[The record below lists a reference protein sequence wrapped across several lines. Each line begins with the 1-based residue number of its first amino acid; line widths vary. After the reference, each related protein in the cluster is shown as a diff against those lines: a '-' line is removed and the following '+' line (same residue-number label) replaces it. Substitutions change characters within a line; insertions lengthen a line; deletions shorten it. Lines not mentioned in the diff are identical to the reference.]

1 MRGLSNRWCVL
12 ALLFLVGNTMPLQF
26 QAVAALAPFLVAGP
40 GLSYTDIGVL
50 TGLFMFP
57 GIFLAAPAGMLA
69 AWAGDRLALAAGLV
83 LMAGSGLLFASTESY
98 SVMMASRLLGGA
110 GAVVINVV
118 LPKIVTDWFMGK
130 EIATAL
136 AIHAVSFGLGIGV
149 AMALLPLIAEFTSW
163 QVALQANAGLAV
175 VAMVL
180 LLVLYRDHGTQKA
193 GEAQEAQEAGEVQEA
208 RDSQAPGPKKT
219 GARRLWHLNPPEFVL
234 SSIAGLERGLLG
246 TGYVVFMS
254 FLPPLLIMK
263 GMAATEAGLL
273 TSVTALV
280 SLFSVPLGGYLTDR
294 TGKPTWF
301 IVGGSLSVA
310 AVCFIVPQ
318 MAPAL
323 IWVCL
328 FGALRGGVTGGIMAL
343 PSEVLRPESRTTGF
357 SVVSGVFFISMA
369 ALPPVAG
376 YLLDATGN
384 TAAPIWFAGLLWV
397 MIPVMLGL
405 FRLLQ
410 RLWISGP

>member
-12 ALLFLVGNTMPLQF
+12 ALLFLVGTTLPLQF
-26 QAVAALAPFLVAGP
+26 QSVAALAPSLVAGQ

-57 GIFLAAPAGMLA
+57 GVFLAAPAGMLS
-69 AWAGDRLALAAGLV
+69 AWVGDRLALVIGLA
-83 LMAGSGLLFASTESY
+83 LMAGSAFLFAATESY
-98 SVMMASRLLGGA
+98 GVMVASRLLGGA

-149 AMALLPLIAEFTSW
+149 AMAVLPLIAATSSW
-163 QVALQANAGLAV
+163 QIALQANAGLALL
-175 VAMVL
+175 AIVL
-180 LLVLYRDHGTQKA
+180 LMVLYRDHGAQAAQQA
-193 GEAQEAQEAGEVQEA
+193 GAF
-208 RDSQAPGPKKT
+208 
-219 GARRLWHLNPPEFVL
+219 RLWRISPPEFVL
-234 SSIAGLERGLLG
+234 SSIAGIERGLLG
-246 TGYVVFMS
+246 AGYVVFMS
-254 FLPPLLIMK
+254 FLPPLLIVQ

-273 TSVTALV
+273 TSVVALV

-294 TGKPTWF
+294 TGKPNLF

-310 AVCFIVPQ
+310 AICFIVPQ
-318 MAPAL
+318 VAPAL
-323 IWVCL
+323 LWVCL

-343 PSEVLRPESRTTGF
+343 PSQVLRPESRTTGF
-357 SVVSGVFFISMA
+357 SVVSALFFISMA

-376 YLLDATGN
+376 YMLDATGN
-384 TAAPIWFAGLLWV
+384 TAAPLWFAGLLWIL
-397 MIPVMLGL
+397 IPVMLAI
-405 FRLLQ
+405 FKLLQ
-410 RLWISGP
+410 RWWTP